1 MIDEASTGAPRQEP
15 PAAGAP
21 GGSPEKPP
29 SRHARSFATA
39 SAPGGLTTVL
49 PVPTPAS
56 APGGSPRTLS
66 ASTPAS
72 APGGSPRTPPARHG
86 GSTHLAPM
94 AKSRALTNA
103 VATRMYSISTPY
115 LLSRFAIAAVV
126 LAVAASRLAAH
137 GIILLCMGFLTWI
150 LYTLLRK
157 MSERKWIDVVILWIM
172 TLLFFGSIRWSRKVT
187 NDVQI
192 RLLLLAAD
200 MIELVEPYSHN
211 LSVLLCDS
219 TQYVS
224 QAAAHLKRK
233 NVSLDVPG
241 PLLVDIEFFLFAGLY
256 FMSMAYK
263 KAFRNAPPGSTPASA
278 SADPARPE
286 CSICMDCEARY
297 AMIPC
302 GHLCMCESCAVD
314 AALNIRDCPICRA
327 RVHKKV
333 RIYF

>member
-1 MIDEASTGAPRQEP
+1 
-15 PAAGAP
+15 
-21 GGSPEKPP
+21 
-29 SRHARSFATA
+29 
-39 SAPGGLTTVL
+39 
-49 PVPTPAS
+49 
-56 APGGSPRTLS
+56 
-66 ASTPAS
+66 
-72 APGGSPRTPPARHG
+72 
-86 GSTHLAPM
+86 M

-263 KAFRNAPPGSTPASA
+263 KAFRNAPPGSAPASA
-278 SADPARPE
+278 SADTARPE

-314 AALNIRDCPICRA
+314 AALNIHDCPICRA